1 MSTGAGAS
9 DLLHAEDPGL
19 DAMVRGETAV
29 AARSPLQLF
38 WRRFR
43 RDKVA
48 MVALAFIVL
57 LILVAIFAA
66 RSPSCSARPRRTFSR
81 RAALDDFGLPEG
93 PSSEHFFG
101 VDPIGRDVFSRVLYG
116 AQVSLTVAFIGTG
129 LSVILGV
136 ILGVVAGFYR
146 GWSDTLIAR
155 SLDVM
160 LAFPVLLLGLGLATA
175 CSGENGCAG
184 GLIQPGLSVVIFI
197 IVIANT
203 PYVARI
209 IRGQVLSLREKEFVE
224 ASRSLGAS
232 NSRIMFRD
240 IVPNLVAPIIVYAT
254 LFIPA
259 NILLEAALS
268 FLGVGVQPPR
278 ASWGAM
284 LSDAVSIFD
293 MRLVV
298 HVLPGDGAAADR
310 AGLQPRR
317 RRPAGRA
324 QPQGHEVLVTQAFS
338 SSESGSSS
346 EQLMKGRYM
355 RRSFQWTLILG
366 VLLALTLGV
375 AACGGDDKTA
385 GSGEQNTDSGT
396 PAEGKKG
403 GKLTVLWTDD
413 VDNIDPGITYYQM
426 GFAVNEATH
435 RPLYGYEADDA
446 RQRRSGPRRVRPGDL
461 GGRQDR
467 HGQDQ
472 GRASSSRPRSI
483 ARSRRRTSSTR
494 SSAASSTP

>member
-48 MVALAFIVL
+48 LVALGFIVV
-57 LILVAIFAA
+57 LILVAIFAGPITRLLGA
-66 RSPSCSARPRRTFSR
+66 PAPNVQETS
-81 RAALDDFGLPEG
+81 ALDDFGLPEG

-116 AQVSLTVAFIGTG
+116 AQVSLTVALIGTG
-129 LSVILGV
+129 LSVILGT
-136 ILGVVAGFYR
+136 ILGVVSGFYR

-175 CSGENGCAG
+175 CSGEKGCAG

-224 ASRSLGAS
+224 ASRSLGAG

-278 ASWGAM
+278 SSWGAM

-293 MRLVV
+293 TAWWFMFF
-298 HVLPGDGAAADR
+298 PGMA
-310 AGLQPRR
+310 
-317 RRPAGRA
+317 
-324 QPQGHEVLVTQAFS
+324 
-338 SSESGSSS
+338 
-346 EQLMKGRYM
+346 
-355 RRSFQWTLILG
+355 
-366 VLLALTLGV
+366 LL
-375 AACGGDDKTA
+375 
-385 GSGEQNTDSGT
+385 
-396 PAEGKKG
+396 
-403 GKLTVLWTDD
+403 LTVLAFNLVGD
-413 VDNIDPGITYYQM
+413 GLQ
-426 GFAVNEATH
+426 
-435 RPLYGYEADDA
+435 DA
-446 RQRRSGPRRVRPGDL
+446 LNPKGTK
-461 GGRQDR
+461 
-467 HGQDQ
+467 
-472 GRASSSRPRSI
+472 SS
-483 ARSRRRTSSTR
+483 
-494 SSAASSTP
+494 